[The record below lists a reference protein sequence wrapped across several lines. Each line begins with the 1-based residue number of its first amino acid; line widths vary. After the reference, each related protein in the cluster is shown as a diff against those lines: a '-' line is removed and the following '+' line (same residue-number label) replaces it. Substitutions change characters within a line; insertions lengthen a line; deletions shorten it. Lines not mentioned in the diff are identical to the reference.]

1 MSNWLATLIMQCY
14 IACAQLKCLS
24 ETSTKAIYGVLPSL
38 PVQIFLQQ
46 PHLMLFS
53 FMMFQVRNCIPFIQI
68 TFVIF
73 ETSQRKGFFTLQDV
87 QLEENTCD
95 KRPSSLHKLGMLLFL
110 LAYPTLVF
118 KENFE
123 ISSNNLYN
131 LSIDIHM
138 ISDLSIRYFLFGLKI
153 KVTFKHFLTSALY
166 FNNLVCLN
174 ILLLNVCSNYLYLVF
189 SLCAPS
195 NKRRFQR
202 SPHSKAQK
210 NKYASLFEA
219 LRFFKNK
226 NAYW

>member
-1 MSNWLATLIMQCY
+1 M
-14 IACAQLKCLS
+14 K
-24 ETSTKAIYGVLPSL
+24 K
-38 PVQIFLQQ
+38 VQIFLQQ

-153 KVTFKHFLTSALY
+153 KVTFKNLLTAVLPRGS
-166 FNNLVCLN
+166 LVIVTFYSTN
-174 ILLLNVCSNYLYLVF
+174 SHYGDIS
-189 SLCAPS
+189 
-195 NKRRFQR
+195 
-202 SPHSKAQK
+202 
-210 NKYASLFEA
+210 
-219 LRFFKNK
+219 
-226 NAYW
+226 